1 MAITDTDPEAERVL
15 TELLRKAPPWRK
27 LEMLEDLN
35 RTATQL
41 AMVGLRAR
49 FPGATEAELKR
60 HLADLLL
67 GPELAEKAY
76 GPNEYVNS

>member
-1 MAITDTDPEAERVL
+1 VAITDTDPEAERVL

-35 RTATQL
+35 RTAKQL